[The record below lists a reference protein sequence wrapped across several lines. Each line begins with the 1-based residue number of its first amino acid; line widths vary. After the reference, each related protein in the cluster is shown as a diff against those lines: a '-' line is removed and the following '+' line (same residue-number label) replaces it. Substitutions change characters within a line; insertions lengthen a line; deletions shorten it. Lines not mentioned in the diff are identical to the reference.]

1 MKRFTA
7 IAATTLLVVSMTA
20 CAQGDIKT
28 DDDISKEGT
37 ASEETI
43 APETPKSEDINPEET
58 KPETTK
64 PEEVKPEETSP
75 SDNNESQTESTD
87 AEKLDD
93 IMNELLK
100 GLKIDIKT
108 GNTEVTADKFSWYF
122 GIEAIEGAE
131 GLASESMIGSI
142 AHSICILRLP
152 EGSDAGKIA
161 DSVKENI
168 DPRKWICVEA
178 EKTIVKQKDNI
189 IVLIMT
195 FEDVADAVAANFD
208 SIYN

>member
-58 KPETTK
+58 KLETTK

>member
-7 IAATTLLVVSMTA
+7 IAATTLLMVSMTA
-20 CAQGDIKT
+20 CSQGDVKA
-28 DDDISKEGT
+28 DADISKENT
-37 ASEETI
+37 TSQETLT
-43 APETPKSEDINPEET
+43 PETTNPEDIKPEES

-64 PEEVKPEETSP
+64 PEKVKPEETAP

-100 GLKIDIKT
+100 DVNIDIKT

-122 GIEAIEGAE
+122 GIDAIEGAE
-131 GLASESMIGSI
+131 GLASETMIGSI

-161 DSVKENI
+161 DSIRENI